1 MCNTVVNR
9 VEVYAV
15 DMFRREVTERK
26 AHGMARTGRR
36 RGGGDTRE
44 AIRTA
49 ARRQFAEHGY
59 EGATIRGIAAD
70 AGVDPALVMHFFG
83 SKERLLLAGVEWPF
97 DPDEAVPRLL
107 AGKRSE
113 AGERLVR
120 LFVTTWDDE
129 AGRNPIVAL
138 LQTAL
143 SQQSAQRLFRD
154 FLTKRFFGPLTEG
167 LRVDHPE
174 LRGNLAASQLVGLGI
189 IRYVVRFEP
198 LASLDSEDLIGLV
211 APTIQRYLTG
221 RLPPPVV

>member
-1 MCNTVVNR
+1 
-9 VEVYAV
+9 
-15 DMFRREVTERK
+15 
-26 AHGMARTGRR
+26 MARTGRR

-44 AIRTA
+44 AIRKA
-49 ARRQFAEHGY
+49 ARRQFAQHGY
-59 EGATIRGIAAD
+59 EGTTIRAIASE

-83 SKERLLLAGVEWPF
+83 PKERLFLAGVEWPF
-97 DPDEAVPRLL
+97 DPDEAVPMLL

-113 AGERLVR
+113 VGERLVR

-143 SQQSAQRLFRD
+143 SQESAQRLFRD

-167 LRVDHPE
+167 LRLDHPQ

-189 IRYVVRFEP
+189 IRYIVRFEP
-198 LASLDSEDLIGLV
+198 LVSMNSEAVIALI
-211 APTIQRYLTG
+211 APAVQRHLTG
-221 RLPPPVV
+221 RLPEAALAVIDSPPS

>member
-1 MCNTVVNR
+1 VATRHELTVFNA
-9 VEVYAV
+9 VEFYTV
-15 DMFRREVTERK
+15 DIFRQV
-26 AHGMARTGRR
+26 ARTGRR

-44 AIRTA
+44 AIRKA
-49 ARRQFAEHGY
+49 ARRQFAELGY
-59 EGATIRGIAAD
+59 EGTTIRGIASE

-97 DPDEAVPRLL
+97 DPDEVVPTLL

-113 AGERLVR
+113 VGERLAR

-143 SQQSAQRLFRD
+143 SQESAQRLFRD

-167 LRVDHPE
+167 LGVDHPE
-174 LRGNLAASQLVGLGI
+174 LRGSLASSQLLGLGI
-189 IRYVVRFEP
+189 NRYVVRFEP
-198 LASLDSEDLIGLV
+198 LASMDSEAVIALL
-211 APTIQRYLTG
+211 APVLQRHLTG
-221 RLPPPVV
+221 RLPAAVG